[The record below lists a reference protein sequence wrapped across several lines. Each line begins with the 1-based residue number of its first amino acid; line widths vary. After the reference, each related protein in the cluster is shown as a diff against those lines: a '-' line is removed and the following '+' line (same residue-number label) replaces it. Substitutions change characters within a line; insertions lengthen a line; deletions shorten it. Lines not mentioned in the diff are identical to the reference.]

1 MREHEVPTHVQ
12 AEDRVLLWFTFPQIV
27 AMTAVCALAYGVYR
41 YTPLAPSEVRVAV
54 AVLFGL
60 AGLAVVAGRIGG
72 RRLPL
77 VAVDLLRFGLG
88 VRRYAGPP
96 AELARSEP
104 PAPPQ
109 PVSSGLGLLRLLVSR
124 VRRAVR
130 GPRSK
135 KRKEGERRNGRM
147 PFRPHRLFGKRRR
160 QGGEEPD
167 GGQRTAAREDKEQRL
182 GSQQRGRGG
191 FWKSF
196 LAAAALAL
204 LVLTALPLAAA
215 LAQDPGEEGW
225 SSDEIEFQPPPEVPG
240 RRLFVEELTVG
251 GERAEVVL
259 RAATDLDLRVRA
271 YGGPAGRSSRYYA
284 LASLEAGERISY
296 DLPLDGPTPSLVF
309 SWQDELGQAGA
320 LSLDGARLP
329 WPLPATRGELCALRV
344 VSLAWTPGAVEGV
357 LESGCVST
365 TEEAVVLQTVAGH
378 ADATTAAL
386 LKAEVLAVTGTVTIA
401 SGVSET
407 AVAFVA
413 GGETR
418 FRLPLAAGEAVHA
431 LAIEVALEASLSVAL
446 PPLVELTH
454 HPRRVEQFTETA
466 EVGIPAFGDT
476 VTETVTVPGEDG
488 AFTEHTVTASC
499 YVPAST
505 VRQDVVFSVVHP
517 ERVEAEVTA
526 RAPLTRVREETVALA
541 SSIRADDAFVA
552 LAVPEP
558 EPERDPVT
566 QTSAGEGELGDWFEQ
581 LGWEWV
587 W

>member
-41 YTPLAPSEVRVAV
+41 YAPFGPSEVRIAL
-54 AVLFGL
+54 AALFGL

-77 VAVDLLRFGLG
+77 VAADLLRYGLG
-88 VRRYAGPP
+88 ARRYAGPP
-96 AELARSEP
+96 AELVRSEQ
-104 PAPPQ
+104 PAPAQ
-109 PVSSGLGLLRLLVSR
+109 PAERNADPLRLLARRVLRRTRRVSQR
-124 VRRAVR
+124 
-130 GPRSK
+130 
-135 KRKEGERRNGRM
+135 RKEGERRNGRR

-160 QGGEEPD
+160 GGEEPESD
-167 GGQRTAAREDKEQRL
+167 KRAATREDREQRL
-182 GSQQRGRGG
+182 GSQRRGRRG

-204 LVLTALPLAAA
+204 VVLTALPLAAA
-215 LAQDPGEEGW
+215 LAQEPGGEGW

-271 YGGPAGRSSRYYA
+271 YGGAEGRSSRYYA
-284 LASLEAGERISY
+284 LASLEAGERVSY
-296 DLPLDGPTPSLVF
+296 DLPLDGPSPSLVF

-320 LSLDGARLP
+320 VSLAGERLP
-329 WPLPATRGELCALRV
+329 WPLPAVAGELCVLRV
-344 VSLAWTPGAVEGV
+344 VSLGWTPGAVEGAITS
-357 LESGCVST
+357 ECVST

-378 ADATTAAL
+378 ADVTTTAL
-386 LKAEVLAVTGTVTIA
+386 LEGEVVAVTGTITVA
-401 SGVSET
+401 GDGSET
-407 AVAFVA
+407 SVTFVA

-418 FRLPLAAGEAVHA
+418 FRLPVAAGEAVHA
-431 LAIEVALEASLSVAL
+431 LAVEAHLEASLRIAL

-454 HPRRVEQFTETA
+454 HPRRVEQITETA
-466 EVGIPAFGDT
+466 VVDLPAFGDT
-476 VTETVTVPGEDG
+476 VTETFTVPGEDG

-499 YVPAST
+499 HVAAST
-505 VRQDVVFSVVHP
+505 VRQDVVFSVVHT
-517 ERVEAEVTA
+517 ERVEAAVTE
-526 RAPLTRVREETVALA
+526 RAPLARSREEALSLA
-541 SSIRADDAFVA
+541 SSIRADDAYVA
-552 LAVPEP
+552 LVVPEP
-558 EPERDPVT
+558 EPEPESST
-566 QTSAGEGELGDWFEQ
+566 QTPAGDGELRGLFDQ
-581 LGWEWV
+581 LGWEWP